1 MRFLEAI
8 KIALLSLRAHKLRSF
23 LTLLGVIFGVMTV
36 VAVASVIEGFFRY
49 VDRTV
54 TSDLGTNTVIVDKF
68 GMITSFDEFLV
79 ALRRNKDLTLDDM
92 KYLQERV
99 TLAQQIGAQGGS
111 SAEIRAGNEKLT
123 GVSVR
128 GMSPEMINIDTTQAE
143 YGRYIAAGDDERRR
157 YVTLI
162 GAEIADK
169 LFNRRDVIGREI
181 KINGLP
187 FEVIGVAKELG
198 SAFGQSRDDFV
209 IVPLSVFQKMWG
221 TRQSLSISVR
231 AADGTNMKDVEDQIR
246 MHLRARHR
254 VPYQEKDTFGL
265 VTAEAINKFVQ
276 AIFGI
281 IAAVALGI
289 TSISLVV
296 GGIVIMNIMLV
307 TVTER
312 TREIGIRKSLGAR
325 RKDILMQFLVES
337 TTLSLVGGLIGL
349 AIAYLISRIL
359 VAFTPVPAEL
369 PLWAGFLA
377 IGVSSGVGII
387 FGIYPAWK
395 AARLDPIVALRAE

>member
-1 MRFLEAI
+1 MRFYEAFRL
-8 KIALLSLRAHKLRSF
+8 ALSSLRANKLRSF

-54 TSDLGTNTVIVDKF
+54 TADLGTNTVIVDKF
-68 GMITSFDEFLV
+68 GMITSFDEYLM
-79 ALRRNKDLTLDDM
+79 ALRRNKDLTIEDLG
-92 KYLQERV
+92 YLGERL
-99 TLAQQIGAQGGS
+99 TLATSIGAQGS
-111 SAEIRAGNEKLT
+111 TSAEVRAGGEKLT
-123 GVSVR
+123 DVGIR
-128 GMSPEMINIDTTQAE
+128 GNSSGMINIDTTQAE
-143 YGRYIAAGDDERRR
+143 YGRYIDEVDDERRR
-157 YVTLI
+157 YVALI
-162 GAEIADK
+162 GSEVADK
-169 LFNRRDVIGREI
+169 LFNRRDVVGREV

-187 FEVIGVAKELG
+187 FEVIGVAKENG
-198 SAFGQSRDDFV
+198 SAFGQSRDIFAV
-209 IVPLSVFQKMWG
+209 IPLSTYQRIWG
-221 TRQSLSISVR
+221 TRESISIWAR
-231 AADGTNMKDVEDQIR
+231 AGSAADLANLQDQIR

-254 VPYQEKDTFGL
+254 VPYQDKDTFGL
-265 VTAEAINKFVQ
+265 VTADSINNFVQ

-325 RKDILMQFLVES
+325 RRDILMQFLIES
-337 TTLSLVGGLIGL
+337 TTLSLIGGLIGL
-349 AIAYLISRIL
+349 GLAVFISRIL

-369 PLWAGFLA
+369 PIWAGFLA
-377 IGVSSGVGII
+377 IGVSSAVGVI